1 MIAVVVKFSDGNEI
15 RTSINAT
22 LEEARRYYLG
32 QSFQFGDTDECPED
46 RLVRAVSCDL
56 IAE

>member
-32 QSFQFGDTDECPED
+32 QSFQFGDTDEHPSD
-46 RLVRAVSCDL
+46 HLVRAVSCEL